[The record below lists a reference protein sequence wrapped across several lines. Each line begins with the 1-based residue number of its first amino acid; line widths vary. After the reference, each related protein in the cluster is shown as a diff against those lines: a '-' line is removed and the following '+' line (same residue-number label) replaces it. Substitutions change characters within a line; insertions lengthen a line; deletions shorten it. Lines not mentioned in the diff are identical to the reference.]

1 METQNIL
8 HSSLPSS
15 PPSSP
20 PLAFSK
26 RSLTIRENIRFLAF
40 LFKHLSHFKAFFS
53 TPSLSHQLQQRIM
66 LAVTSVN
73 DCRYCS
79 FLHTK
84 MALESGCSEVEI
96 QSILD
101 QDLSCADEEEFPALA
116 FAQHFAESRENPSRA
131 TVKRLMGYY
140 GAHKTR
146 QIIASC
152 WMITLGNL
160 YGNTVDAYQSRLLG
174 APAQPGN
181 AWFEGFLYY
190 LTIKLMK
197 NWLPPA

>member
-1 METQNIL
+1 MESPDIL
-8 HSSLPSS
+8 GSS
-15 PPSSP
+15 PPSLP
-20 PLAFSK
+20 QLVFHK
-26 RSLTIRENIRFLAF
+26 RSLTIRENIRFFAF
-40 LFKHLSHFKAFFS
+40 LFKHLPHFKAFLS
-53 TPSLSHQLQQRIM
+53 APSLSHQLQERIM

-79 FLHTK
+79 FFHTK
-84 MALESGCSEVEI
+84 IALESGCNEEEI

-101 QDLSCADEEEFPALA
+101 QDLCCADEEEFPALA
-116 FAQHFAESRENPSRA
+116 FAQHFAESHENPSRA
-131 TVKRLMGYY
+131 TVKRLVAYY
-140 GAHKTR
+140 GVHKTR

-174 APAQPGN
+174 APAQSGN

-190 LTIKLMK
+190 LTSEQLTPKGVGF
-197 NWLPPA
+197 P

>member
-1 METQNIL
+1 
-8 HSSLPSS
+8 
-15 PPSSP
+15 
-20 PLAFSK
+20 
-26 RSLTIRENIRFLAF
+26 
-40 LFKHLSHFKAFFS
+40 
-53 TPSLSHQLQQRIM
+53 M

-79 FLHTK
+79 FFHTK
-84 MALESGCSEVEI
+84 MALESGCSEGEI

-101 QDLSCADEEEFPALA
+101 QDLSCADQEEFPALA
-116 FAQHFAESRENPSRA
+116 FAQHFAESRENPSRGS
-131 TVKRLMGYY
+131 VKRLVAYY
-140 GAHKTR
+140 GVHKTR